1 VSEPDDRDAWH
12 EVFQEAKGLHQSVEL
27 FETVVLGLANPG
39 ELPDAAAPAEGR
51 RLAHHLYGEIVQ
63 YQRQL
68 ERLMAVIPAA
78 Q

>member
-1 VSEPDDRDAWH
+1 MNERDDRDAWH
-12 EVFQEAKGLHQSVEL
+12 EVFQEAKVLHRHAEE

-39 ELPDAAAPAEGR
+39 EIPDAAAPAEGR
-51 RLAHHLYGEIVQ
+51 RMAHHLYGEIVR

-68 ERLMAVIPAA
+68 ERLMATISTP